1 MCVLRYSLKNLFFQ
15 QLAIPLSSS
24 FNNKMENKN
33 LKRHIGLGTLAIY
46 GIGDI
51 LGAGIYGL
59 IGRAAAEMGNAIWL
73 AFVTSMIA
81 AGLTGLSYA
90 SLSSR
95 FPKAGGA
102 SYFVNKAFNIKFLS
116 YVVGL
121 TTLASGITS
130 MATSSRAFSGYFS
143 RLTGDVLAF
152 ELIVAA
158 FCIFI
163 AAVVIRGIKE
173 SMWVNMLCTSVELGG
188 LVLILL
194 TGLKYIGGVDYLSAV
209 TVANPTGELSSAL
222 ILSGS
227 VLTFFSFVGFEDMIN
242 VAEEVKNPEKNLP
255 RAIIIAIFCSS
266 LVYIGISLIAIS
278 AIKASD
284 LAVSEAPLID
294 VARVTAPWFPSAA
307 FGIIAIF
314 AVANTALLNF
324 IMGSR
329 LIYGMANQKL
339 LPAFL
344 GKVNAKT
351 GTPVHASVLLFVIFL
366 GLALSG
372 DISGLA
378 RSTST
383 LLLICFFLVNISLI
397 KLKYNKTPKGS
408 MEVPLIIPILG
419 AIVCLLMLSHSRL
432 DEIKIAGSLL
442 IGIMI
447 LYFVVN
453 PKTVPTDI

>member
-1 MCVLRYSLKNLFFQ
+1 
-15 QLAIPLSSS
+15 
-24 FNNKMENKN
+24 MENQS
-33 LKRHIGLGTLAIY
+33 LKRHIGLGALAIY

-59 IGRAAAEMGNAIWL
+59 IGRAAGEMGNAVWL
-73 AFVTSMIA
+73 AFITSMIA

-90 SLSSR
+90 CLSSR

-102 SYFVNKAFNIKFLS
+102 SYFVHKAFNMKFLS

-143 RLTGDVLAF
+143 RLVGDALPF
-152 ELIVAA
+152 ELIVAF
-158 FCIFI
+158 FCISI
-163 AAVVIRGIKE
+163 AAIVVRGIRE
-173 SMWVNMLCTSVELGG
+173 SMWVNMLCTTIELGG

-194 TGLKYIGGVDYLSAV
+194 TGLKFLGSVDYLSAV
-209 TVANPTGELSSAL
+209 TVTNPTGELSQAL
-222 ILSGS
+222 ILSGA

-255 RAIIIAIFCSS
+255 RAIIIAIICSS
-266 LVYIGISLIAIS
+266 LVYIGISVIAVS
-278 AIKASD
+278 VIKASD
-284 LAVSEAPLID
+284 LAVSSAPLVD
-294 VARVTAPWFPSAA
+294 VAKVTAPWFPSFA
-307 FGIIAIF
+307 FGLIAIF

-339 LPAFL
+339 LPTFL
-344 GKVNAKT
+344 GKVNSKT
-351 GTPVHASVLLFVIFL
+351 GTPIHACGLLFIIFI

-383 LLLICFFLVNISLI
+383 LLLSCFFLVNISLI
-397 KLKYNKTPKGS
+397 KLKVTKAATGQF
-408 MEVPLIIPILG
+408 EVPVFVPILG
-419 AIVCLLMLSHSRL
+419 AIICLLMLTHTRL
-432 DEIKIAGSLL
+432 DEIKVAGSLL
-442 IGIMI
+442 LGIII
-447 LYFVVN
+447 LYFIVR
-453 PKTVPTDI
+453 PSAESIKEI